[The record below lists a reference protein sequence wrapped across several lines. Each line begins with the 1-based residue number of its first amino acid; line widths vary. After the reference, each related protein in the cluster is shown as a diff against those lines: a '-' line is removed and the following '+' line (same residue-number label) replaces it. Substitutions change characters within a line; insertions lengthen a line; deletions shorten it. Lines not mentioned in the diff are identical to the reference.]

1 MWFNVIISSLLVIT
15 LVYLMLARMAA
26 ERLARTHHEQK
37 CDFFA
42 HHPIGREDIVF
53 LGDSI
58 TDGARWD
65 ELFPGLPVKN
75 RGINADT
82 TRGVLERLDSILPG
96 QPVAIF
102 LLIGTNDLPWFM
114 FRSDRDILET
124 YAAILERCRSESP
137 STQVFVQS
145 ILPRARG
152 YAKRIQRLNAELEK
166 LALRFNYP
174 FVNLFPHFADPKGQ
188 IRPEL
193 SNDRLHLMAI
203 GYDLWVEQ
211 IGPFI
216 ASLRSSSLSAAPDPM
231 RTPSQ

>member
-15 LVYLMLARMAA
+15 LIYLMLARMAA
-26 ERLARTHHEQK
+26 ERLARMHHEQK

-42 HHPIGREDIVF
+42 HHPVQKGDIVF

-82 TRGVLERLDSILPG
+82 TRGVLARLDSILPG
-96 QPVAIF
+96 QPAAIF

-114 FRSDRDILET
+114 FRSDHDILET
-124 YAAILERCRSESP
+124 YAAILERCRRESP

-152 YAKRIQRLNAELEK
+152 YAKRIQRLNVELEK
-166 LALRFNYP
+166 LARRFGYP
-174 FVNLFPHFADPKGQ
+174 FVNLFPHFANREGQ

-211 IGPFI
+211 IKPLI
-216 ASLRSSSLSAAPDPM
+216 ANLSP
-231 RTPSQ
+231 TTQVEEVTS

>member
-1 MWFNVIISSLLVIT
+1 MLLNAILSTLLVIT
-15 LVYLMLARMAA
+15 LVYLVLARMAA

-42 HHPIGREDIVF
+42 HHPVKAGDIVF

-82 TRGVLERLDSILPG
+82 TRGVLARLDSILQG
-96 QPVAIF
+96 QPAAIF

-124 YAAILERCRSESP
+124 YTAILERCRRESP
-137 STQVFVQS
+137 NTQVFVQS

-152 YAKRIQRLNAELEK
+152 YAKRILRINAELER
-166 LALRFNYP
+166 LAHRFSYT
-174 FVNLFPHFADPKGQ
+174 FVNLFPHFADANGQ
-188 IRPEL
+188 IRSEL
-193 SNDRLHLMAI
+193 SNDKLHLMAI

-211 IGPFI
+211 IKPLI
-216 ASLRSSSLSAAPDPM
+216 KNLTSSTLSEFHQ
-231 RTPSQ
+231 TKGISY